1 MELISHTRVITELRQ
16 TEKLDEKCHALIF
29 DAQSG
34 ELFAWHSGDMSSLEA
49 VSTAAV
55 LYNTWG
61 AQAETVQQHD
71 DELQVNF
78 LGFLSREISLVYS
91 VCILSFIEDP
101 SLFGI
106 GYSLHSNH

>member
-1 MELISHTRVITELRQ
+1 MELISHTLVITELRQ

-61 AQAETVQQHD
+61 AQAETAQQHD
-71 DELQVNF
+71 DELQVRF
-78 LGFLSREISLVYS
+78 SDILSRELTLVYAFFA
-91 VCILSFIEDP
+91 L
-101 SLFGI
+101 
-106 GYSLHSNH
+106 

>member
-1 MELISHTRVITELRQ
+1 MELISHTRIITELRQ

-61 AQAETVQQHD
+61 AQADTAQQHD
-71 DELQVNF
+71 DELQVT
-78 LGFLSREISLVYS
+78 I
-91 VCILSFIEDP
+91 
-101 SLFGI
+101 
-106 GYSLHSNH
+106 